1 MEFSKTGYQ
10 ALLETALVSGYRFLP
25 FDNTLRL
32 KQGKCCLLRHDVDV
46 DLSAAL
52 EIAKVESVLG
62 IINNLCKVYLQYVY
76 YEGGGFD

>member
-10 ALLETALVSGYRFLP
+10 ALLEAVLDSGYRFLP

-32 KQGKCCLLRHDVDV
+32 KQGKCCLLRHDVNV

-52 EIAKVESVLG
+52 EIAKVESV
-62 IINNLCKVYLQYVY
+62 INNLCRVYLQYVY